1 MDVPIPSGDTSRT
14 PDSGDTPQA
23 PGEAAPSRR
32 EAILAAALELFRR
45 RSFHAVGIDEIGT
58 AAGIS
63 GPGVYRHFPSKDSLL
78 VALFDRISEQML
90 SGARAVVAE
99 QLPPEETLRRLV
111 DVHVAYVSEERA
123 LLSVWIQ
130 DWRSLPA
137 PDRQRVARRQVEYVG
152 EWIRALGELRP
163 ELSPKGAET
172 VAYAAV
178 NTINS
183 VAFHDAGLPREQLDP
198 LLARLAL
205 AVLAT

>member
-1 MDVPIPSGDTSRT
+1 MR
-14 PDSGDTPQA
+14 DTPQ
-23 PGEAAPSRR
+23 PPDEVAPSRR
-32 EAILAAALELFRR
+32 EAILAAALALFRQR
-45 RSFHAVGIDEIGT
+45 TFHAVGIDEIGT

-90 SGARAVVAE
+90 EGARAVAAE
-99 QLPPEETLRRLV
+99 QGKPDETLRRLV
-111 DVHVAYVSEERA
+111 DLHVGYASEERA
-123 LLSVWIQ
+123 LLSVWYQ

-137 PDRQRVARRQVEYVG
+137 PDRQRVSRRQVEYMS
-152 EWIRALGELRP
+152 EWTRALAEIRP
-163 ELSPKGAET
+163 DLSPKGAET

-183 VAFHDAGLPREQLDP
+183 VAFHDAGLPRAQLDP

-205 AVLAT
+205 AVLAA

>member
-1 MDVPIPSGDTSRT
+1 VTDGPPPAVP
-14 PDSGDTPQA
+14 A
-23 PGEAAPSRR
+23 SRR
-32 EAILAAALELFRR
+32 EAILAAALELFRK

-90 SGARAVVAE
+90 EDALAVVGE
-99 QLPPEETLRRLV
+99 HMHPQETLRRLV
-111 DVHVAYVSEERA
+111 EHHVSYVSEERA
-123 LLSVWIQ
+123 LLSLWIQ

-137 PDRQRVARRQVEYVG
+137 PDRQRVRRRQVEYVG
-152 EWIRALGELRP
+152 EWTRALAELRP
-163 ELSPKGAET
+163 DLSPKGAET

-205 AVLAT
+205 AVLAA

>member
-1 MDVPIPSGDTSRT
+1 MR
-14 PDSGDTPQA
+14 DTPQ
-23 PGEAAPSRR
+23 PPDEVAPSRR
-32 EAILAAALELFRR
+32 EAILAAALALFRQR
-45 RSFHAVGIDEIGT
+45 TFHAVGIDEIGT

-90 SGARAVVAE
+90 EGARAVAAE
-99 QLPPEETLRRLV
+99 QGDPDETLRRLV
-111 DVHVAYVSEERA
+111 DLHVGYASEERA
-123 LLSVWIQ
+123 LLSVWYQ

-137 PDRQRVARRQVEYVG
+137 PDRQRVSRRQVEYMS
-152 EWIRALGELRP
+152 EWTRALAEIRP
-163 ELSPKGAET
+163 DLSPKGAET

-183 VAFHDAGLPREQLDP
+183 VAFHDAGLPRAQLDP

-205 AVLAT
+205 AVLAA

>member
-1 MDVPIPSGDTSRT
+1 MTDGPHSV
-14 PDSGDTPQA
+14 GDTPQPPDEA
-23 PGEAAPSRR
+23 PTSRR
-32 EAILAAALELFRR
+32 EAILAAALDLFRQR
-45 RSFHAVGIDEIGT
+45 TFHAVGIDEIGT

-90 SGARAVVAE
+90 EGARAVAAE
-99 QLPPEETLRRLV
+99 HGEPDEILRRLV
-111 DVHVAYVSEERA
+111 DLHVGYASEERA
-123 LLSVWIQ
+123 LLSVWYQ

-137 PDRQRVARRQVEYVG
+137 PDRQRVRRRQVEYMG
-152 EWIRALGELRP
+152 EWARALAEIRP
-163 ELSPKGAET
+163 DLSPKGAET

-205 AVLAT
+205 AVLAA

>member
-1 MDVPIPSGDTSRT
+1 MVTDGSPLLRGDPES
-14 PDSGDTPQA
+14 
-23 PGEAAPSRR
+23 PGEAPPGRR

-78 VALFDRISEQML
+78 VALFDRVSEAML
-90 SGARAVVAE
+90 RGARAVVAE

-111 DVHVAYVSEERA
+111 EVHVAFISEERA

-137 PDRQRVARRQVEYVG
+137 PDRQRIRRRQAEYVG
-152 EWIRALGELRP
+152 EWIRALLELRP
-163 ELSPKGAET
+163 DLSPKVAEA
-172 VAYAAV
+172 VAYSAV
-178 NTINS
+178 STINS
-183 VAFHDAGLPREQLDP
+183 VALHDPGLPRSELDP

-205 AVLAT
+205 AVLAA

>member
-1 MDVPIPSGDTSRT
+1 VDGVEEP
-14 PDSGDTPQA
+14 
-23 PGEAAPSRR
+23 PGPVDAAPSRR

-45 RSFHAVGIDEIGT
+45 RSFHAVGIDEIGS

-99 QLPPEETLRRLV
+99 GLPPQETLRRLV
-111 DVHVAYVSEERA
+111 ELHVGYVSEERA

-130 DWRSLPA
+130 DWRSLPDS
-137 PDRQRVARRQVEYVG
+137 DRQRVSRRQVEYVG
-152 EWIRALGELRP
+152 EWIRALTELRP

-183 VAFHDAGLPREQLDP
+183 VAFRDAGLPREELDP

-205 AVLAT
+205 AVLAA

>member
-1 MDVPIPSGDTSRT
+1 MR
-14 PDSGDTPQA
+14 DTPQ
-23 PGEAAPSRR
+23 PPDEVAPSRR
-32 EAILAAALELFRR
+32 EAILAAALALFRQR
-45 RSFHAVGIDEIGT
+45 TFHAVGIDEIGT

-90 SGARAVVAE
+90 EGARAVAAE
-99 QLPPEETLRRLV
+99 QGEPDETLRRLV
-111 DVHVAYVSEERA
+111 DLHVGYASEERA
-123 LLSVWIQ
+123 LLSVWYQ

-137 PDRQRVARRQVEYVG
+137 PDRQRVSRRQVEYMS
-152 EWIRALGELRP
+152 EWTRALAEIRP
-163 ELSPKGAET
+163 DLSPKGAET

-183 VAFHDAGLPREQLDP
+183 VAFHDAGLPRAQLDP

-205 AVLAT
+205 AVLAA

>member
-1 MDVPIPSGDTSRT
+1 MDGVEEPRPPADAT
-14 PDSGDTPQA
+14 
-23 PGEAAPSRR
+23 PSRR

-63 GPGVYRHFPSKDSLL
+63 GPGIYRHFRSKDSLL
-78 VALFDRISEQML
+78 VALFDRISDQML
-90 SGARAVVAE
+90 TGARAVVAE
-99 QLPPEETLRRLV
+99 GLPPQETLRRLV
-111 DVHVAYVSEERA
+111 ELHVGYASEERA

-130 DWRSLPA
+130 DWRSLPDA
-137 PDRQRVARRQVEYVG
+137 DRQRVSRRQVEYVG
-152 EWIRALGELRP
+152 EWIRALTELRP

-183 VAFHDAGLPREQLDP
+183 VAFRDAGLPREELDP

-205 AVLAT
+205 AVLAA

>member
-1 MDVPIPSGDTSRT
+1 MTEAHP
-14 PDSGDTPQA
+14 
-23 PGEAAPSRR
+23 PGEAGTSRR
-32 EAILAAALELFRR
+32 EAILSAALELFRR

-78 VALFDRISEQML
+78 VALFDRISEAML
-90 SGARAVVAE
+90 ESARAVVAE
-99 QLPPEETLRRLV
+99 GGNPEETLRRLV
-111 DVHVAYVSEERA
+111 EVHVGFVCDERA

-137 PDRQRVARRQVEYVG
+137 LDRQRVRRRQGEYVG
-152 EWIRALGELRP
+152 EWIRALTELRP
-163 ELSPKGAET
+163 DLTPKGAEAM
-172 VAYAAV
+172 AYAAV

-183 VAFHDAGLPREQLDP
+183 VAFHDAGLPREELDP

-205 AVLAT
+205 AVLGA

>member
-1 MDVPIPSGDTSRT
+1 MEGVTDGPHSSGDIPR
-14 PDSGDTPQA
+14 P
-23 PGEAAPSRR
+23 PGEVPTSRR
-32 EAILAAALELFRR
+32 EAILAAALELFRK
-45 RSFHAVGIDEIGT
+45 RSFHAVGIDEIGA

-90 SGARAVVAE
+90 DNARSVVE
-99 QLPPEETLRRLV
+99 EDLPPEETLRRLV
-111 DVHVAYVSEERA
+111 ELHVGYASEERA
-123 LLSVWIQ
+123 LLSVWVQ

-137 PDRQRVARRQVEYVG
+137 PDRQRVRRRQVEYVG
-152 EWIRALGELRP
+152 EWIRALAELRP
-163 ELSPKGAET
+163 DLSPKGTET

-183 VAFHDAGLPREQLDP
+183 VAFHDAGLPRDQLDP

-205 AVLAT
+205 AVLAA

>member
-1 MDVPIPSGDTSRT
+1 M
-14 PDSGDTPQA
+14 
-23 PGEAAPSRR
+23 
-32 EAILAAALELFRR
+32 
-45 RSFHAVGIDEIGT
+45 GIDEIGT

-90 SGARAVVAE
+90 DGARVVVAE
-99 QLPPEETLRRLV
+99 DLTPEETLRRLV
-111 DVHVAYVSEERA
+111 ELHVGFVSEERA

-137 PDRQRVARRQVEYVG
+137 PDRQRVRHRQVEYVG
-152 EWIRALGELRP
+152 EWIRPLAVLRP
-163 ELSPKGAET
+163 ELSPKAAET

-183 VAFHDAGLPREQLDP
+183 VAFRDAGLPREELDP

-205 AVLAT
+205 AVLAG